1 MPNVISNKEF
11 EMNTLEKEVIRRY
24 RQVFPKDTLKAIS
37 EKTGIQITR
46 VFRIMNGKPMK
57 VRELEIFERILKT
70 ECKETKKL
78 TEIERLTKL
87 AVSYLSVKDL
97 DQIVQYLERK
107 IKNAELKQPS
117 IFMNHTENL
126 IA

>member
-1 MPNVISNKEF
+1 
-11 EMNTLEKEVIRRY
+11 MNTLEKEVIRRY
-24 RQVFPKDTLKAIS
+24 RQVFPKDTLKSIS

-57 VRELEIFERILKT
+57 VRELEIFERILKSQ
-70 ECKETKKL
+70 CRETKKL

-87 AVSYLSVKDL
+87 AVSYLSVRDL
-97 DQIVQYLERK
+97 DQIVQYIERK
-107 IKNAELKQPS
+107 IKNEELKQQS
-117 IFMNHTENL
+117 IFINQTENL